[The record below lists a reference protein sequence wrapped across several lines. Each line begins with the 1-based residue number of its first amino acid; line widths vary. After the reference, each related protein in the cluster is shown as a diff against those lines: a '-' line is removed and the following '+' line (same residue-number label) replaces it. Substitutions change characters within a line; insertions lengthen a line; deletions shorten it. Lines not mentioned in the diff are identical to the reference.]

1 MGAKEGLLTL
11 HEGKGYAG
19 VADHGMDA
27 WLRAESYGIA
37 IQIGRREI
45 SSDQGSRPGR
55 PYKE

>member
-1 MGAKEGLLTL
+1 
-11 HEGKGYAG
+11 
-19 VADHGMDA
+19 MDA